1 MKKLTAGFCA
11 IALAAVP
18 TAQAMAAPSIGTS
31 GPKDPVVE
39 EGTLDLKDGAKLV
52 IKEVTPALYKDNEV
66 ADVVENFN
74 DEEKLTSVMEVN
86 NSLQLKLSDV
96 QAEAPELQR
105 VRPLLLKIRAT
116 LSMRI
121 RMLRLL

>member
-39 EGTLDLKDGAKLV
+39 EGTLDLKDGSQSSLLRKLPQ
-52 IKEVTPALYKDNEV
+52 IC
-66 ADVVENFN
+66 
-74 DEEKLTSVMEVN
+74 
-86 NSLQLKLSDV
+86 
-96 QAEAPELQR
+96 
-105 VRPLLLKIRAT
+105 IRI
-116 LSMRI
+116 MR
-121 RMLRLL
+121 

>member
-39 EGTLDLKDGAKLV
+39 EGTLDSLLRKLPQ
-52 IKEVTPALYKDNEV
+52 IC
-66 ADVVENFN
+66 
-74 DEEKLTSVMEVN
+74 
-86 NSLQLKLSDV
+86 
-96 QAEAPELQR
+96 
-105 VRPLLLKIRAT
+105 IRI
-116 LSMRI
+116 MR
-121 RMLRLL
+121 

>member
-39 EGTLDLKDGAKLV
+39 EVTLDL
-52 IKEVTPALYKDNEV
+52 
-66 ADVVENFN
+66 
-74 DEEKLTSVMEVN
+74 
-86 NSLQLKLSDV
+86 
-96 QAEAPELQR
+96 
-105 VRPLLLKIRAT
+105 
-116 LSMRI
+116 
-121 RMLRLL
+121 

>member
-52 IKEVTPALYKDNEV
+52 IKEVGCGQFLDLMSKD
-66 ADVVENFN
+66 
-74 DEEKLTSVMEVN
+74 
-86 NSLQLKLSDV
+86 
-96 QAEAPELQR
+96 
-105 VRPLLLKIRAT
+105 VRRKK
-116 LSMRI
+116 
-121 RMLRLL
+121 

>member
-52 IKEVTPALYKDNEV
+52 IKEVTPDLYEDNEV

-86 NSLQLKLSDV
+86 KSFPMHRQTHRNW
-96 QAEAPELQR
+96 QR
-105 VRPLLLKIRAT
+105 VRPLLLKIRAA

>member
-52 IKEVTPALYKDNEV
+52 IKEVTPDLYEDNEV

-74 DEEKLTSVMEVN
+74 DEEKLTSGGKQ
-86 NSLQLKLSDV
+86 QLA
-96 QAEAPELQR
+96 AEAFR
-105 VRPLLLKIRAT
+105 CTGRRT
-116 LSMRI
+116 RSGRG
-121 RMLRLL
+121 